1 MISNNLFH
9 PFATTGATDRLKEEF
24 DTYGKLVIGFD
35 FDNTIFDFPSTL
47 TQIGSKIINVSIN
60 NT

>member
-35 FDNTIFDFPSTL
+35 FDNTIFDFHVTYLIFLFYP
-47 TQIGSKIINVSIN
+47 QC
-60 NT
+60 